1 MLIELTCWGLVEFVA
16 DYPEGALPAPKR
28 GRVEAHLADCP
39 DCPVYLEQMRLTIWV
54 LGGLGTKTLFPR
66 DKEPL
71 VRLFR
76 HRTRGDGRHWR
87 HGTPKEGQ
95 MLVAHRPRGRT
106 AMILAAALL
115 CLFTAASTAAAGG
128 ASVPH
133 RAVVDGRAYDAYVP
147 AATKEGQWEHFTCEF
162 DAAWAILKTFGVD
175 AGLEEQLAL
184 VGHDR
189 SVEPYYV
196 ETPDGIEIHGGDI
209 STGFSGDYRTN
220 FLARASGAAMR
231 PMFERFGLPV
241 EPVHDR
247 AGVEGS
253 LRRGQLVWMKATVD
267 FLPWT
272 AATWVT
278 PTGERYPTVL
288 GNDHAVVVM
297 GYNQDGVLIRD
308 VLGPTSSNWGR
319 PYRYHVDWET
329 FLDVWEAQGF
339 DGLAVGP
346 SQDGQ

>member
-1 MLIELTCWGLVEFVA
+1 MTSSTTLDGPTARASVA
-16 DYPEGALPAPKR
+16 GA
-28 GRVEAHLADCP
+28 D
-39 DCPVYLEQMRLTIWV
+39 
-54 LGGLGTKTLFPR
+54 GG
-66 DKEPL
+66 
-71 VRLFR
+71 
-76 HRTRGDGRHWR
+76 
-87 HGTPKEGQ
+87 
-95 MLVAHRPRGRT
+95 PRGRT
-106 AMILAAALL
+106 AAILAAVLALL
-115 CLFTAASTAAAGG
+115 VTGVPTVAAVG

-162 DAAWAILKTFGVD
+162 DAAWAVLKTFGVD

-196 ETPDGIEIHGGDI
+196 ETPDGIEIHGGDVA
-209 STGFSGDYRTN
+209 TGFSGDYRDN

-231 PMFERFGLPV
+231 PLFARFGLAV
-241 EPVHDR
+241 EPVRDR
-247 AGVEGS
+247 AGVEAA
-253 LRRGQLVWMKATVD
+253 LNRGGLVWMKATVD

-272 AATWVT
+272 PATWVT
-278 PTGERYPTVL
+278 PTGERFPTVL

-297 GYNQDGVLIRD
+297 GYNGDGVLIRD
-308 VLGPTSSNWGR
+308 VLGPTSSNRAR

-329 FLDVWEAQGF
+329 FLAVWAAQGF

-346 SQDGQ
+346 SGDGQ